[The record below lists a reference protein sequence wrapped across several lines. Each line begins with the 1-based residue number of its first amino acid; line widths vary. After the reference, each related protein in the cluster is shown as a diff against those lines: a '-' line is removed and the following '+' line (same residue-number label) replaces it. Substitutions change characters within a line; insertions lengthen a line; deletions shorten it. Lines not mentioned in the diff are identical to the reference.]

1 MHVGGVHVSLISTC
15 LLVERTTTQPDRC
28 GCINTMNVLYVFQ
41 SAERADLMYGGNLMQ
56 FLVFLAEGFI
66 GMFQKGGQTFVGL
79 VTGIVPLLIVLM
91 TAVNA
96 LVRFIG
102 PE

>member
-1 MHVGGVHVSLISTC
+1 
-15 LLVERTTTQPDRC
+15 
-28 GCINTMNVLYVFQ
+28 
-41 SAERADLMYGGNLMQ
+41 MQ

-96 LVRFIG
+96 LVRLNHHDAANPLTFPCSRIVDHIALFKLTAVNTEKHQFADIRIG
-102 PE
+102 PELERQRTEFRIII